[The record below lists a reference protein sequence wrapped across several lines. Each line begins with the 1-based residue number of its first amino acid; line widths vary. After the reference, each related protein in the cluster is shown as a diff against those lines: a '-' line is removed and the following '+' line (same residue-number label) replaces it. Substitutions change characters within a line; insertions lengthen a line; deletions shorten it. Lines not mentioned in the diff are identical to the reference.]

1 MDATSLAVDV
11 SSPNDEPA
19 DQHAGRQAEASPRLQ
34 SVRSQVAKK
43 LAVQRLAVNAFADAK
58 SHHKL
63 FSRDRLRDLKNPMRE
78 HRSQCASASPPC
90 HTFPRAPPQ
99 PSNTNPRGCPA
110 DVVNMWK
117 IYNHHYLSHRSA
129 AKVLNLFFYSL
140 YVYVMT

>member
-1 MDATSLAVDV
+1 MDATSLTVDV

-19 DQHAGRQAEASPRLQ
+19 QVSTDQHAVRQAEASPHLH

-90 HTFPRAPPQ
+90 HTFPSAPL
-99 PSNTNPRGCPA
+99 SPA
-110 DVVNMWK
+110 TLILGAALQMW
-117 IYNHHYLSHRSA
+117 
-129 AKVLNLFFYSL
+129 
-140 YVYVMT
+140 